1 MGQSVPLGE
10 GGGTKT
16 ERRLKREGKKGGGTE
31 GRTQGGREG
40 ERGDSCLVLG
50 MASWELGGEALLKD
64 DDGETLLFFLP
75 PSLGMVCVM
84 QVLCFLYS
92 DLQPGYQPVA
102 RAEPDSDLG

>member
-1 MGQSVPLGE
+1 M
-10 GGGTKT
+10 
-16 ERRLKREGKKGGGTE
+16 
-31 GRTQGGREG
+31 
-40 ERGDSCLVLG
+40 LG
-50 MASWELGGEALLKD
+50 MASWELGGEALLKDDDGEMLKD